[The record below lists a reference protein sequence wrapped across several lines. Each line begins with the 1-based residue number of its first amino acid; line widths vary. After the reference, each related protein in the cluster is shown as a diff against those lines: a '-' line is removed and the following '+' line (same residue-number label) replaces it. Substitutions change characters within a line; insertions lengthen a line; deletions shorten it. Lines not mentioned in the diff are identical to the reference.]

1 VDGENRPAIGDFP
14 AGSRIAG
21 YQIQELIGRGGMA
34 VVYRAADVRL
44 DRLVAL
50 KVLTPEL
57 ARDSAFRQ
65 RFIRESRSG
74 AAVDHPNVIP
84 VFEAGE
90 SEGVLFIAMRYV
102 AGRDV
107 RGLIER
113 EGSLKPARV
122 VSIVTQIAS
131 ALDTA
136 HAHGLV
142 HRDVKPANMLL
153 GAVASG
159 SAPDHVYLSD
169 FGLSKMS
176 VAAVSLTG
184 TGQFLGTLDYMAP
197 EQVEGRPID
206 GRTDLYALACAAFE
220 MLTGNPPFQ
229 REQDLAVMWA
239 QVSAPPPSVRD
250 FRPELPAS
258 VDQVMNKALAK
269 APDNRHAS
277 CLEFATDLHTAFLAK
292 PSGGASGPAPT
303 ELAGAVKPTPP
314 ATELAFASPSPGSG
328 GPAGSAGGAPPAG
341 QAPPAGAAHPP
352 VAGAQAQGGAAGAGG
367 AGGAQTPAYEATIT
381 EAAVGG
387 SAGGPA
393 RGAAGRR
400 SPGATTPEYA
410 ASAYGQAG
418 GYQQSGYG
426 QGGYGAGYGQ
436 SDYGA
441 PVQADQ
447 LWRGSGYQ
455 QPPTQGQPPR
465 RKRKAMPVVLGILVL
480 VILGGAAA
488 AVLYLRGHNN
498 PSGGP
503 GTGVTTGTHRSHSG
517 SPSSSPS
524 SSPAA
529 PASPDTAV
537 TEFYNAINSHDY
549 RTAYRLNEV
558 ARSRESFATFK
569 QGYADTEHDNL
580 TITGVNGHV
589 VSFNLTADQTDGS
602 VKTFQ
607 GTYTVR
613 HGEIVSA
620 NVTQTG

>member
-1 VDGENRPAIGDFP
+1 MDGENRPAIGDFP

-50 KVLTPEL
+50 KVLAPEL

-113 EGSLKPARV
+113 EGSLKPSRV

-136 HAHGLV
+136 HVHGLV

-220 MLTGNPPFQ
+220 MLTGKPPFQ

-239 QVSAPPPSVRD
+239 QVSAPPPSVRE
-250 FRPELPAS
+250 FRPELPAA
-258 VDQVMNKALAK
+258 VDQVMSKALAK
-269 APDNRHAS
+269 VPDNRHAS
-277 CLEFATDLHTAFLAK
+277 CIEFATDLHAAFLAVQ
-292 PSGGASGPAPT
+292 SGGANNPAPT
-303 ELAGAVKPTPP
+303 ELAGTLPP
-314 ATELAFASPSPGSG
+314 ATELAFAAPSAGSG

-341 QAPPAGAAHPP
+341 QIPPAGQAPPAGAAHPP
-352 VAGAQAQGGAAGAGG
+352 VTAAGVHGGAQA
-367 AGGAQTPAYEATIT
+367 PANEATIT
-381 EAAVGG
+381 EAAAGG
-387 SAGGPA
+387 SGPA

-400 SPGATTPEYA
+400 APGATTPEYA
-410 ASAYGQAG
+410 ASAYGPAA
-418 GYQQSGYG
+418 GYQESRYG

-436 SDYGA
+436 SGYDDR

-455 QPPTQGQPPR
+455 QPPIQSQPPTQGQPPR
-465 RKRKAMPVVLGILVL
+465 RSRAMPIVLGVLVL

-488 AVLYLRGHNN
+488 LVLYLRGHGT

-503 GTGVTTGTHRSHSG
+503 GTGVATGSHSSHSG

-524 SSPAA
+524 SSPVT
-529 PASPDTAV
+529 PASPGTVV
-537 TEFYNAINSHDY
+537 TEFYNAINNHQY

-558 ARSRESFATFK
+558 AQSRDSFATFK
-569 QGYADTEHDNL
+569 QGYADTQYDKL
-580 TITGVNGHV
+580 TITGVSGNV
-589 VSFNLTADQTDGS
+589 VSFNLTADQTNGS

-613 HGEIVSA
+613 HGKIADA

>member
-50 KVLTPEL
+50 KVLAPEL

-90 SEGVLFIAMRYV
+90 AEGVLFIAMRYV

-113 EGSLKPARV
+113 NGQLRPSRV

-131 ALDTA
+131 ALDAA

-220 MLTGNPPFQ
+220 MLTGRPPFQ

-239 QVSAPPPSVRD
+239 QVSTPPPSIREL
-250 FRPELPAS
+250 RPDLPAD
-258 VDQVMNKALAK
+258 VDHVMRKALAK
-269 APDNRHAS
+269 APDSRHTT
-277 CLEFATDLHTAFLAK
+277 CMDFATDLRTAATTR
-292 PSGGASGPAPT
+292 PAGHVNRPGAPT
-303 ELAGAVKPTPP
+303 ELDGAIGPVPP
-314 ATELAFASPSPGSG
+314 VTELALAAPFAGPVGPG
-328 GPAGSAGGAPPAG
+328 GSAGGAPPAS
-341 QAPPAGAAHPP
+341 AEPPAGATPSGGAHPP
-352 VAGAQAQGGAAGAGG
+352 VVAGQAG
-367 AGGAQTPAYEATIT
+367 PASADEATIT
-381 EAAVGG
+381 EAAVGSAG
-387 SAGGPA
+387 SASATGS
-393 RGAAGRR
+393 AAGRAPR
-400 SPGATTPEYA
+400 ATTHDRYA
-410 ASAYGQAG
+410 ASGYTPAA
-418 GYQQSGYG
+418 GYQQ
-426 QGGYGAGYGQ
+426 GGYRQGDYEAGYARGGGR
-436 SDYGA
+436 GA
-441 PVQADQ
+441 PGQADQ

-455 QPPTQGQPPR
+455 LPSSQGQPPR
-465 RKRKAMPVVLGILVL
+465 RHRKAVPIALSILVIT
-480 VILGGAAA
+480 ILGGAAML
-488 AVLYLRGHNN
+488 VLHLRGN
-498 PSGGP
+498 
-503 GTGVTTGTHRSHSG
+503 GTPHGGVTAGTRSSHSG
-517 SPSSSPS
+517 SPGSSPS
-524 SSPAA
+524 SSPAT
-529 PASPDTAV
+529 PASPDTVV
-537 TEFYNAINSHDY
+537 TDFYNAINDHDY
-549 RTAYRLNEV
+549 RTAYRLNKR
-558 ARSRESFATFK
+558 AQSDESFTTFK
-569 QGYADTEHDNL
+569 LGFAGTQYDNL
-580 TITGVNGHV
+580 TITGVSGNT
-589 VSFNLTADQTDGS
+589 VSINLTADQTDGS
-602 VKTFQ
+602 VKTYD

-613 HGEIVSA
+613 HGNIVDA
-620 NVTQTG
+620 DITQTG

>member
-1 VDGENRPAIGDFP
+1 MDGENRPAIGDFP

-50 KVLTPEL
+50 KVLAPEL

-90 SEGVLFIAMRYV
+90 ADGVLFIAMRYV

-113 EGSLKPARV
+113 EGPLRPSRV

-153 GAVASG
+153 GSVASG

-220 MLTGNPPFQ
+220 MLTCRPPFQ

-239 QVSAPPPSVRD
+239 QVSAPPPPVRD
-250 FRPELPAS
+250 FRPELPAD
-258 VDQVMNKALAK
+258 VDQVMSKALAK

-277 CLEFATDLHTAFLAK
+277 CMEFATDLRAACMAR
-292 PSGGASGPAPT
+292 PSGGAGGAGAPT
-303 ELAGAVKPTPP
+303 ELAGAIGPVPP
-314 ATELAFASPSPGSG
+314 ATELAFAAP
-328 GPAGSAGGAPPAG
+328 SAGPGASPPAG
-341 QAPPAGAAHPP
+341 PPAAAHPP
-352 VAGAQAQGGAAGAGG
+352 VGTGQAQAA
-367 AGGAQTPAYEATIT
+367 TPAYEATIT

-387 SAGGPA
+387 TRDGAGD
-393 RGAAGRR
+393 GAGSGGRV
-400 SPGATTPEYA
+400 PGATRADRYGGG
-410 ASAYGQAG
+410 SAYSPPG
-418 GYQQSGYG
+418 GYEPGGYG
-426 QGGYGAGYGQ
+426 QGGYGQGGYGQ
-436 SDYGA
+436 GDYGQSGYGA
-441 PVQADQ
+441 PGPTDQ
-447 LWRGSGYQ
+447 LWAGSGYQ
-455 QPPTQGQPPR
+455 QPSYQGTPPR
-465 RKRKAMPVVLGILVL
+465 RRGKALPIVLGILVIA
-480 VILGGAAA
+480 ILGGAAA
-488 AVLYLRGHNN
+488 LVLHLRGNGTPHVGHGTRV
-498 PSGGP
+498 SG
-503 GTGVTTGTHRSHSG
+503 SG
-517 SPSSSPS
+517 SPSAGDSRSASTSPS
-524 SSPAA
+524 TSPTA
-529 PASPDTAV
+529 PASPDTVV
-537 TEFYNAINSHDY
+537 TEYYNAINSHDY
-549 RTAYRLNEV
+549 RTAYRLNGQEQ
-558 ARSRESFATFK
+558 SIESFTTFK
-569 QGYADTEHDNL
+569 QGFAGTQHDNL
-580 TITGVNGHV
+580 TITGVTGDTV
-589 VSFNLTADQTDGS
+589 TFNLTADQTDGS
-602 VKTFQ
+602 VKTYQ
-607 GTYTVR
+607 GTYTVQN
-613 HGEIVSA
+613 GKIVGSH
-620 NVTQTG
+620 VTQTG

>member
-1 VDGENRPAIGDFP
+1 VNGENRPAIGDFP

-50 KVLTPEL
+50 KVLAPEL

-90 SEGVLFIAMRYV
+90 AEGVLFIAMRYV

-113 EGSLKPARV
+113 EGSLRPSRV

-131 ALDTA
+131 ALDAA

-220 MLTGNPPFQ
+220 MLTGRPPFQ

-239 QVSAPPPSVRD
+239 QVSTPPPAIRE
-250 FRPELPAS
+250 FRPDLPAGI
-258 VDQVMNKALAK
+258 DQVMSRALAK
-269 APDNRHAS
+269 APDSRHAT
-277 CLEFATDLHTAFLAK
+277 CMEFATDLRESFTAG
-292 PSGGASGPAPT
+292 PSGNLNRSAVPAA
-303 ELAGAVKPTPP
+303 LAGVIEPDPP
-314 ATELAFASPSPGSG
+314 ATELALAAPSG
-328 GPAGSAGGAPPAG
+328 GPAGPGGSAGGAPPAG
-341 QAPPAGAAHPP
+341 SAHPP
-352 VAGAQAQGGAAGAGG
+352 VAARQAPEVAA
-367 AGGAQTPAYEATIT
+367 TPANEATIT
-381 EAAVGG
+381 EAAP
-387 SAGGPA
+387 S
-393 RGAAGRR
+393 GAPR
-400 SPGATTPEYA
+400 ATTPEQYP
-410 ASAYGQAG
+410 ASGYDPAG
-418 GYQQSGYG
+418 GYQQIGYRQG
-426 QGGYGAGYGQ
+426 AYQARYPQGG
-436 SDYGA
+436 YGA

-447 LWRGSGYQ
+447 RWGGSGYQ
-455 QPPTQGQPPR
+455 LPPGQGLPPKRR
-465 RKRKAMPVVLGILVL
+465 RKALPLLFTILAIA
-480 VILGGAAA
+480 ILAAA
-488 AVLYLRGHNN
+488 AVLVLHLRGNGAH
-498 PSGGP
+498 GGP
-503 GTGVTTGTHRSHSG
+503 RAGSTTGTRSSQSG
-517 SPSSSPS
+517 SPSRSPS
-524 SSPAA
+524 SSRAA
-529 PASPDTAV
+529 PASPDTVV
-537 TEFYNAINSHDY
+537 TNYYEAINSHDY
-549 RTAYRLNEV
+549 RTAYRLNER
-558 ARSRESFATFK
+558 AQSEESFTTFK
-569 QGYADTEHDNL
+569 LGFTGTKYDSL
-580 TITGVNGHV
+580 TITAVTGDK
-589 VSFNLTADQTDGS
+589 VSIDLTANQTDGS
-602 VKTFQ
+602 VKTYE

-613 HGEIVSA
+613 HGKIVDA
-620 NVTQTG
+620 KIKQTG

>member
-50 KVLTPEL
+50 KVLAPEL
-57 ARDSAFRQ
+57 AKDSAFRQ

-90 SEGVLFIAMRYV
+90 ADGVLFIAMRYV

-113 EGSLKPARV
+113 EGQLRPSRV

-153 GAVASG
+153 GTVASG

-220 MLTGNPPFQ
+220 MLTGRPPFQ

-239 QVSAPPPSVRD
+239 QVSAPPPPVRE
-250 FRPELPAS
+250 FRPELPAD
-258 VDQVMNKALAK
+258 VDQVMSKALAK

-277 CLEFATDLHTAFLAK
+277 CLEFATDLRAACMAG
-292 PSGGASGPAPT
+292 PSGGASGRGAPT
-303 ELAGAVKPTPP
+303 ELAGAIGPVPP
-314 ATELAFASPSPGSG
+314 ATELAFAAP
-328 GPAGSAGGAPPAG
+328 SAGPGASPPAG
-341 QAPPAGAAHPP
+341 PQAGAAHPP
-352 VAGAQAQGGAAGAGG
+352 VGTGQAPAA
-367 AGGAQTPAYEATIT
+367 TPAYEATIT

-387 SAGGPA
+387 TGSG
-393 RGAAGRR
+393 
-400 SPGATTPEYA
+400 PGAGAGSGGHVPA
-410 ASAYGQAG
+410 ATRADRYGGGGAYGPPS
-418 GYQQSGYG
+418 GYGQSGYGQSGYGQGSYG
-426 QGGYGAGYGQ
+426 QGGYGAPG
-436 SDYGA
+436 
-441 PVQADQ
+441 PTDQ
-447 LWRGSGYQ
+447 RPTDQRWGGSGYQ
-455 QPPTQGQPPR
+455 QPSYQGPPPR
-465 RKRKAMPVVLGILVL
+465 RRGKALPIVLGILVIA
-480 VILGGAAA
+480 ILGGAAA
-488 AVLYLRGHNN
+488 LVLHLRGSGN
-498 PSGGP
+498 PHGGP
-503 GTGVTTGTHRSHSG
+503 STGRTHSG

-524 SSPAA
+524 SSPVT
-529 PASPDTAV
+529 PASPDTVV
-537 TEFYNAINSHDY
+537 TEYYNAINNHDY
-549 RTAYRLNEV
+549 RTAYRLNSQEQSV
-558 ARSRESFATFK
+558 EPFTTFK
-569 QGYADTEHDNL
+569 QGFAGTQHDNL
-580 TITGVNGHV
+580 TITGVTGDT
-589 VSFNLTADQTDGS
+589 VSFNLTADQSDGS
-602 VKTFQ
+602 VKTYE
-607 GTYTVR
+607 GTYTVQNA
-613 HGEIVSA
+613 IVGSH
-620 NVTQTG
+620 VTQTG